1 MSFGASLTLKRFF
14 LSQSGDHI
22 VWKACLRERSSTA
35 GNLICMILQRT
46 LSIYVRFHDD
56 REHVI
61 SQGLHQAL
69 RSGVYRQ
76 IPYNDAGEQIRLA

>member
-1 MSFGASLTLKRFF
+1 
-14 LSQSGDHI
+14 
-22 VWKACLRERSSTA
+22 
-35 GNLICMILQRT
+35 MILQRT